1 MITHTHYD
9 VFTHESELLFT
20 HRLKLGF
27 IHPPRLPGD
36 VNRIFRSRTRRHR
49 CTPDCFTDLFTRFV
63 TVSTASTPI
72 LPLRMPPPRQISCFE
87 THVDPPAE
95 VGFLDTPSSLGRKGA
110 QSGKAALHPAD
121 RQPCGYKPIH
131 QRGAIAC
138 PWYQSL
144 RNRVGY
150 FGGTGEILGLG
161 FGSFFLCL
169 VVFLFFFF
177 VFFFYV

>member
-1 MITHTHYD
+1 MEPKKSY
-9 VFTHESELLFT
+9 
-20 HRLKLGF
+20 
-27 IHPPRLPGD
+27 HPPSPLPIPHLLGL
-36 VNRIFRSRTRRHR
+36 V
-49 CTPDCFTDLFTRFV
+49 TRFV
-63 TVSTASTPI
+63 TVSTASTPV
-72 LPLRMPPPRQISCFE
+72 LPLRMPPPRRISCFE
-87 THVDPPAE
+87 THVDPPTE

-110 QSGKAALHPAD
+110 QSGKATLHPAD
-121 RQPCGYKPIH
+121 RQPHGYKPIH

-169 VVFLFFFF
+169 AVFLFF
-177 VFFFYV
+177 VFLFLFLRVAACLCVLFRIITSCSNSLF